1 MNYPVPRQYSELFTN
16 DIFRIRQGPGTAYQ
30 FEGIVSFGRLAAYLM
45 RDETMI
51 MTGKYLLEVVGR
63 YDGSYRYAPSKR
75 WTFFPSVSA
84 GWRLSEE
91 SFIKDNL
98 PFITNLK
105 IRGSFGQ
112 SGYDAGD
119 PFQYVSAY
127 NSASNGY
134 VFDGTSQIMGMV
146 APGVVTDRLSW
157 VTSSIS
163 NVGLDF
169 DLWNGKLSGT
179 IEWFKS

>member
-1 MNYPVPRQYSELFTN
+1 MRANYDY
-16 DIFRIRQGPGTAYQ
+16 A
-30 FEGIVSFGRLAAYLM
+30 
-45 RDETMI
+45 
-51 MTGKYLLEVVGR
+51 GKYLLEVVGR

-134 VFDGTSQIMGMV
+134 VFDGASQIMGMV

-179 IEWFKS
+179 IEWFNRKNEGIFGRPCTICS

>member
-1 MNYPVPRQYSELFTN
+1 MRANYDY
-16 DIFRIRQGPGTAYQ
+16 A
-30 FEGIVSFGRLAAYLM
+30 
-45 RDETMI
+45 
-51 MTGKYLLEVVGR
+51 GKYLLEVVGR

-119 PFQYVSAY
+119 P
-127 NSASNGY
+127 SNMY
-134 VFDGTSQIMGMV
+134 LLIIQLLMV
-146 APGVVTDRLSW
+146 MFLMVPARLW
-157 VTSSIS
+157 V
-163 NVGLDF
+163 
-169 DLWNGKLSGT
+169 W
-179 IEWFKS
+179 